1 MARDPVLKFLLDTN
15 IISELRKR
23 ERAHRNVIA
32 WVQQTSSAD
41 MGTSVV
47 VLAEIR
53 RGIALKRRNDPA
65 QADAL
70 DRWYMQMRLGLGDRV
85 IDIDEAIAD
94 QWALMSVPDPLPLID
109 GLLAATVKVRGLTLV
124 TRNKADVART
134 GISVLDPFERR

>member
-1 MARDPVLKFLLDTN
+1 
-15 IISELRKR
+15 
-23 ERAHRNVIA
+23 
-32 WVQQTSSAD
+32 

-65 QADAL
+65 KADAL

-134 GISVLDPFERR
+134 GISVLDPFEPR